1 MEASLVIWSSNL
13 LINFDFEMKTK
24 KIQFLLL
31 LLNVTKWRPRDAL
44 ESRPSSRPPPL
55 VRHFYFWKS
64 PLDATARPH
73 IYSHCREAWKLRE
86 MLNHF
91 VCLRSPT
98 LNQRRIYTRG
108 RGEKNKLKRCLL
120 EEEKLWSAASGA
132 TIEWSNN
139 TKEFQISGPL
149 SLQCAAE

>member
-73 IYSHCREAWKLRE
+73 IYSHCREAWKLRDAE
-86 MLNHF
+86 SL
-91 VCLRSPT
+91 CLSAVANTKSTAHLYKRK
-98 LNQRRIYTRG
+98 G
-108 RGEKNKLKRCLL
+108 GKNKLKRCLL

>member
-1 MEASLVIWSSNL
+1 MLHVTKGNIMEASLVIWSSNL

-73 IYSHCREAWKLRE
+73 IYSHCREAWKLRDAE
-86 MLNHF
+86 SL
-91 VCLRSPT
+91 CL
-98 LNQRRIYTRG
+98 
-108 RGEKNKLKRCLL
+108 
-120 EEEKLWSAASGA
+120 SAVA
-132 TIEWSNN
+132 N
-139 TKEFQISGPL
+139 TKSTAHLYKRKGGKKQVEKMFTRRREALIGSKWRHHWVEQ
-149 SLQCAAE
+149 